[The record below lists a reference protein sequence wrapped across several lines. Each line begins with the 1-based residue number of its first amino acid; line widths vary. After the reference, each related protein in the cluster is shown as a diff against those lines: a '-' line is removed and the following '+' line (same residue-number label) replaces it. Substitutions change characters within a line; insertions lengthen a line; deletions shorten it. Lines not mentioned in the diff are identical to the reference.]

1 MSSDLAQNCT
11 AFRWTRQRA
20 SAAMLLA
27 RDEQSDEQIAASLG
41 IARRTLDYWKG
52 APEFAERVRANVV
65 KMEERVLSIGIAQ
78 RAKRVEAKHER
89 WELMR
94 QVIRERAEDPSVAD
108 VPGGKTGLVIR
119 QLKSIGMGRNN
130 QTVEE
135 FVVDTGLLSELRA
148 HEKEAAQEL
157 GQWTEKR
164 ELSGDPKRPIYV
176 ERAVDIDAIQ
186 RAEQAYI
193 EALGGQSSDLGLR
206 EGDAGSSDQG

>member
-1 MSSDLAQNCT
+1 MTIALAQKCT
-11 AFRWTRQRA
+11 EFRWTKQRLT
-20 SAAMLLA
+20 AAMLVAQDDLT
-27 RDEQSDEQIAASLG
+27 DEQISARLG
-41 IARRTLDYWKG
+41 IARRTLDYWKVT
-52 APEFAERVRANVV
+52 PSFMERVQDNVA
-65 KMEERVLSIGIAQ
+65 KIDERILSIGIAQ
-78 RAKRVEAKHER
+78 KSKRVEAKHQR
-89 WELMR
+89 WMLMQ
-94 QVIRERAEDPSVAD
+94 QVIRERSEDPSVAD

-176 ERAVDIDAIQ
+176 ERASDVDAIQ

-193 EALGGQSSDLGLR
+193 EALGSEPAHLGLR